1 MLRPVVSASG
11 TINAITWVAHFTA
24 HQTGCPAVLF
34 AYDASNV
41 LAGFL
46 RNGEGSGTETNGK
59 TN

>member
-1 MLRPVVSASG
+1 MNGIA
-11 TINAITWVAHFTA
+11 WVADITA

-46 RNGEGSGTETNGK
+46 RYGEGSRTETKRK
-59 TN
+59 TD